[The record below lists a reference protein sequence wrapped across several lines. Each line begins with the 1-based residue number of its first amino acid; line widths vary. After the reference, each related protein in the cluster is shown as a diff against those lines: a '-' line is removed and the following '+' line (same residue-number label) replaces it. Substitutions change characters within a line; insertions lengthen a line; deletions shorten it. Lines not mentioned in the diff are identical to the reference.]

1 MSTTDIKVGDIAEVM
16 IQFEPTSI
24 EIDDVNGAGLR
35 YKFNKNTGTTTITIF
50 GAAILTRHPGLAR
63 YCADRRNIVVI
74 NGGPTLGF
82 DADDYRLLHE
92 LPMNVAIAIART
104 SQLGREMKDLR
115 DRFDDTQSKLARV
128 WECSHVRA

>member
-1 MSTTDIKVGDIAEVM
+1 MSTIDIKVGDIVEVM

-35 YKFNKNTGTTTITIF
+35 YKFNKNTGTAIITIF

-63 YCADRRNIVVI
+63 YCTDRRNIVVI
-74 NGGPTLGF
+74 EDGPTLGF
-82 DADDYRLLHE
+82 NADDYQLLHK
-92 LPMNVAIAIART
+92 LPMDVAIAISRT
-104 SQLGREMKDLR
+104 TQLGREMKELS
-115 DRFDDTQSKLARV
+115 DRFDDTQRKLVRV